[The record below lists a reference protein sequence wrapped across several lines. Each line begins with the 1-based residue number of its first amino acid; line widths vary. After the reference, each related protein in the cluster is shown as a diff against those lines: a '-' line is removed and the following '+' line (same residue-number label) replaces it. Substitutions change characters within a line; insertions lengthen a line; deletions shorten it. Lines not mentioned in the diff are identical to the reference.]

1 MNRRALLRVMAASAL
16 PLLPG
21 ELLAAPRL
29 AVIVHAKNPIKS
41 LGADELEAMFKALR
55 RNWPS
60 GQRIQPFNLPPRHGL
75 RVAFDREALH
85 MEPDAVARY
94 WIDQRVR
101 GGQQPPTQVPD
112 SKLMLRV
119 VSSLSGAVGYVPA
132 NEVANGVKVV
142 AEV

>member
-1 MNRRALLRVMAASAL
+1 MNRRALLRMAAAAML
-16 PLLPG
+16 PSLPG
-21 ELLAAPRL
+21 GLLAAPRL

-41 LGADELEAMFKALR
+41 LGADELEAMFRALR
-55 RNWPS
+55 RNWPG

-75 RVAFDREALH
+75 RVAFDRAALH